1 MAEAN
6 ENGMRMLPLLA
17 LKNSALFPGVMMPLS
32 VGRKG
37 SVAAVEAALAT
48 EGKELVVVAQ
58 RDASVDAPHADDLYT
73 VGTRAAIR
81 RYHHAKPDQL
91 DIMVLGVER
100 VVIVKVEENGHMHAR
115 VRPLPLPDDSSRE
128 TEALALSLIELGMKF
143 VTLAQN
149 GAPQPDLARMFNL
162 EQDALQLAFT
172 IASVMNL
179 DAAKEQA
186 LLETPTRLEGLRMV
200 HGWLSHE
207 VDVLELRQKIANE
220 ARTEMSKEQRE
231 YVLRQ
236 QKRAIEQ
243 ELGEKNGDQAEV
255 EKLRERLAAADLPED
270 IRKEAEREL
279 GRLEKLPS
287 AQPEFSVLRTWLEYV
302 IELPWTKKSEDSLD
316 LARARQVLD
325 EDHYGIAKVK
335 ERIIEQ
341 LAVLKLNPEAKAPI
355 LCLVGAPGVGKTSL
369 GQSIARALGR
379 KFERMSLGGMH
390 DEAELR
396 GHRRTYI
403 GALPGRLIQAMRR
416 AGFANPV
423 LMLDEV
429 DKLGHDF
436 RGDPAAALLEILDPE
451 QNKTFRDNYLDLP
464 FDLSKVLFITTAN
477 TLDTIP
483 APLLDRMEILRL
495 SGYSEEEK
503 MQIALRYLL
512 PRQLK
517 HAGLTEEQCRITD
530 EALHKLIASYTREA
544 GVRRLEQVLG
554 RIIRKVAVRFAEGTT
569 DAVIVKGDDV
579 PEMLGP
585 EAILPEQARKELP
598 PGVATGL
605 AWTETGG
612 DVLYIEAALLPNGK
626 ELTITGQLGEVMQ
639 ESAKTARSYLWSHA
653 REFGI
658 EPEKFLN
665 SGLHIHVP
673 AGAIPKDGPSAG
685 VTMTTALASLYSG
698 QAARND
704 TAMTGEVTLTG
715 LVLPI
720 GGVKEKVLAAR
731 RAGLKRVILPRG
743 NQKDLRD
750 LPEEVQLEMT
760 FVFADRV
767 EDVICEMLPGVV
779 CVPVAPAKA
788 A

>member
-58 RDASVDAPHADDLYT
+58 RDASVESPHADDLYT

-81 RYHHAKPDQL
+81 RYHHARPDQL
-91 DIMVLGVER
+91 DIMVLGMER

-162 EQDALQLAFT
+162 EQDPLQLAFT

-220 ARTEMSKEQRE
+220 ARTEMTKEQKE

-255 EKLRERLAAADLPED
+255 EKLRERLTEADLPED

-403 GALPGRLIQAMRR
+403 GAARPADSGDAARGIRESGADAGRGGQAGPRFPGR
-416 AGFANPV
+416 
-423 LMLDEV
+423 
-429 DKLGHDF
+429 
-436 RGDPAAALLEILDPE
+436 
-451 QNKTFRDNYLDLP
+451 
-464 FDLSKVLFITTAN
+464 
-477 TLDTIP
+477 
-483 APLLDRMEILRL
+483 
-495 SGYSEEEK
+495 SG
-503 MQIALRYLL
+503 
-512 PRQLK
+512 
-517 HAGLTEEQCRITD
+517 G
-530 EALHKLIASYTREA
+530 
-544 GVRRLEQVLG
+544 
-554 RIIRKVAVRFAEGTT
+554 
-569 DAVIVKGDDV
+569 
-579 PEMLGP
+579 
-585 EAILPEQARKELP
+585 
-598 PGVATGL
+598 GVAGNPGSG
-605 AWTETGG
+605 AE
-612 DVLYIEAALLPNGK
+612 
-626 ELTITGQLGEVMQ
+626 Q
-639 ESAKTARSYLWSHA
+639 
-653 REFGI
+653 GI
-658 EPEKFLN
+658 
-665 SGLHIHVP
+665 S
-673 AGAIPKDGPSAG
+673 
-685 VTMTTALASLYSG
+685 
-698 QAARND
+698 R
-704 TAMTGEVTLTG
+704 
-715 LVLPI
+715 
-720 GGVKEKVLAAR
+720 
-731 RAGLKRVILPRG
+731 
-743 NQKDLRD
+743 
-750 LPEEVQLEMT
+750 
-760 FVFADRV
+760 
-767 EDVICEMLPGVV
+767 
-779 CVPVAPAKA
+779 
-788 A
+788 